1 MRVAHQQ
8 PCRSFSRGLDWR
20 WDILSLAVFIVRD
33 LGVAVLFCVVT
44 MLGWGS
50 WANTQKL
57 AGKDK
62 WPFELFY
69 WDYAIG
75 VFAFSLLF
83 AFTLGSAGASGIPFL
98 ENLHGAPDSAVWTA
112 ISSGVL
118 FNISNI
124 LLVVGID
131 AAGMAVAFPVGVGLA
146 LVIGTVKSYVLAP
159 QGNRTLLSAG
169 VALIVFSMV
178 MSAVAHHRLKN
189 AARSKPLRGLVFSAV
204 AGCLMGFFYPQLL
217 ASVSP
222 DFSTRAI
229 QPGLLTP
236 YTGLVLFAVGLLGS
250 NIVVNT
256 VFMRAGRVTYGDYFR
271 GRARLHS
278 LGFLGGCIW
287 MLALCMNVIAS
298 GVAGPAIS
306 YALGQGAT
314 LVAAIWGVFIWREFL
329 HAPPGTWT
337 FVSLMFAGY
346 VIGLVLIGIASL

>member
-1 MRVAHQQ
+1 
-8 PCRSFSRGLDWR
+8 
-20 WDILSLAVFIVRD
+20 VFIVHD
-33 LGVAVLFCVVT
+33 LGVAVWFCIVT

-57 AGKDK
+57 AGQESAGKGK

-83 AFTLGSAGASGIPFL
+83 AFTLGSAGSAGMPFL
-98 ENLHGAPDSAVWTA
+98 ESLRGGSQSAIWTA

-146 LVIGTVKSYVLAP
+146 LVIGTVKSYILAP
-159 QGNRTLLSAG
+159 QGNAPLLTSG
-169 VALIVFSMV
+169 VVLIVFAMI
-178 MSAVAHHRLKN
+178 MSALAHRGLG
-189 AARSKPLRGLVFSAV
+189 AAAITKPVKGLVFSAV

-217 ASVSP
+217 AAVSP
-222 DFSTRAI
+222 DFNTRAI

-236 YTGLVLFAVGLLGS
+236 YAALVLFAVGLLAS
-250 NIVVNT
+250 NVVVNT
-256 VFMRAGRVTYGDYFR
+256 VFMRAGKFTYADYFR
-271 GRARLHS
+271 GGAWLHS

-314 LVAAIWGVFIWREFL
+314 LVAAVWGVFIWREFTG
-329 HAPPGTWT
+329 AAKSTWILVA
-337 FVSLMFAGY
+337 FMFAGY
-346 VIGLVLIGIASL
+346 VTGLVLIGMASV

>member
-1 MRVAHQQ
+1 
-8 PCRSFSRGLDWR
+8 
-20 WDILSLAVFIVRD
+20 VFIVHR
-33 LGVAVLFCVVT
+33 LGIAVLFCVVT

-57 AGKDK
+57 AGRKVEGKDR

-83 AFTLGSAGASGIPFL
+83 ALTLGSTGSAGAPFV
-98 ENLHGAPDSAVWTA
+98 DSLRTGSESAIWTA

-118 FNISNI
+118 FNIANI

-146 LVIGTVKSYVLAP
+146 LVIGTVKSYILSP
-159 QGNRTLLSAG
+159 QGNAALLTAG
-169 VALIVFSMV
+169 VALIVFAMI
-178 MSAVAHHRLKN
+178 MSALAHRGHGK
-189 AARSKPLRGLVFSAV
+189 AAKTKTLRGLAFSAI
-204 AGCLMGFFYPQLL
+204 AGCLMGFFYPQL
-217 ASVSP
+217 AAAVSP

-236 YTGLVLFAVGLLGS
+236 YAALVLFAVGLLAS

-256 VFMRAGRVTYGDYFR
+256 IFMRAGGFTYRDYFR
-271 GRARLHS
+271 GPARLHS

-287 MLALCMNVIAS
+287 MLALSMNVIAS

-314 LVAAIWGVFIWREFL
+314 LVAAIWGVFIWREF
-329 HAPPGTWT
+329 ANASRRTWALIA
-337 FVSLMFAGY
+337 LMFAGY
-346 VIGLVLIGIASL
+346 VAGLIAIGAASL